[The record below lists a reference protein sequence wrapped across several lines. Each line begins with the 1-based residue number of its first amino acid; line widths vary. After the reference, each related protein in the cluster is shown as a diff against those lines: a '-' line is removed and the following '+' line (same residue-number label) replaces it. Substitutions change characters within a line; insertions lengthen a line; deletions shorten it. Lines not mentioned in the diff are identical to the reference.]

1 VPVFGDDDLTAAKQE
16 HPLEGSPEI
25 RRALK
30 RTRAGP
36 IIHVGFGAQLCL
48 TNAILSSVFG
58 LEFPIGEA
66 QWPRILETHDAL
78 KDMLREQQAG
88 SDLPDLPA

>member
-1 VPVFGDDDLTAAKQE
+1 MTDLTILQF
-16 HPLEGSPEI
+16 LSRSLF
-25 RRALK
+25 RRAMQ
-30 RTRAGP
+30 RTDGP
-36 IIHVGFGAQLCL
+36 CGARLCL

-66 QWPRILETHDAL
+66 QWPRIREARDAL

-88 SDLPDLPA
+88 SDLPA